1 VTRLAQIKLALAGIG
16 LVLLIWGMRVDDPT
30 IRLTGI
36 GFLAAS
42 FLTRFLPRRLR
53 DGDPPPTEPPAT

>member
-1 VTRLAQIKLALAGIG
+1 MTRHLQIKLALSGIG

-30 IRLTGI
+30 IRWIGI

-42 FLTRFLPRRLR
+42 VLTRFLPKRLR
-53 DGDPPPTEPPAT
+53 DGDYPPPGPPAR